1 MTFAMTTSLLNVVDW
16 TRGNMCVWV
25 AFDHRRLP
33 FASLWKSSFRPP
45 LLIALALISSRL
57 PLKSPL
63 HLMLIAFV
71 PCRHRFMNLR
81 LSHRP
86 WFHQTLA
93 FNERL
98 QWSWV
103 TVAVRQNAS
112 EWSTFGWSP
121 INDKDTLLEVP
132 VSYVWTSREPGAVSV
147 NKVLFTN
154 GCPNWALQRGVLAP
168 YANQFASLKSP
179 PHVVDLFWL
188 HHMNALAS
196 AVPFSSENGVA
207 TTASPQGEWLSPTKG
222 FPYWG
227 IPFC

>member
-1 MTFAMTTSLLNVVDW
+1 M
-16 TRGNMCVWV
+16 
-25 AFDHRRLP
+25 
-33 FASLWKSSFRPP
+33 
-45 LLIALALISSRL
+45 
-57 PLKSPL
+57 KSPL

-71 PCRHRFMNLR
+71 PCRHRFMDLR

-86 WFHQTLA
+86 RFLQTLA

-112 EWSTFGWSP
+112 EWSAFGLTP
-121 INDKDTLLEVP
+121 NNDKDSRLEVP
-132 VSYVWTSREPGAVSV
+132 VSYVWTSREPGAVSI
-147 NKVLFTN
+147 NKVPFIN
-154 GCPNWALQRGVLAP
+154 SCPNWALQHGVLAP
-168 YANQFASLKSP
+168 MRISFASWKSP

-188 HHMNALAS
+188 HQMNPLAS

-222 FPYWG
+222 FPFWG
-227 IPFC
+227 IPFW

>member
-1 MTFAMTTSLLNVVDW
+1 
-16 TRGNMCVWV
+16 
-25 AFDHRRLP
+25 
-33 FASLWKSSFRPP
+33 
-45 LLIALALISSRL
+45 
-57 PLKSPL
+57 
-63 HLMLIAFV
+63 MLIAFV
-71 PCRHRFMNLR
+71 PCRHRFMDLR
-81 LSHRP
+81 LSHRLR
-86 WFHQTLA
+86 FLQTLA

-112 EWSTFGWSP
+112 EWSAFGLTP
-121 INDKDTLLEVP
+121 NNDKDTLLEVP
-132 VSYVWTSREPGAVSV
+132 VSYVWTSREPGAVSI
-147 NKVLFTN
+147 NKVPFIN
-154 GCPNWALQRGVLAP
+154 SCPNWALQHGVLAP
-168 YANQFASLKSP
+168 MRISFASWKSP

-188 HHMNALAS
+188 HQMNPLAS

>member
-1 MTFAMTTSLLNVVDW
+1 MSLLDLLRLRWPSVLGPCRQDDLRDDDFPSP
-16 TRGNMCVWV
+16 RGGLDKREHV
-25 AFDHRRLP
+25 RLGRLRSSSP
-33 FASLWKSSFRPP
+33 PLRILTFSQSFGRIFTPVQGTPDLSEDNLEFLLHACYLWKSSFRPP

-112 EWSTFGWSP
+112 E
-121 INDKDTLLEVP
+121 
-132 VSYVWTSREPGAVSV
+132 
-147 NKVLFTN
+147 
-154 GCPNWALQRGVLAP
+154 
-168 YANQFASLKSP
+168 
-179 PHVVDLFWL
+179 
-188 HHMNALAS
+188 
-196 AVPFSSENGVA
+196 
-207 TTASPQGEWLSPTKG
+207 
-222 FPYWG
+222 
-227 IPFC
+227 

>member
-1 MTFAMTTSLLNVVDW
+1 MSLLDLLRLRCPSVWALAVKMTFAMTTSLLNVVDW
-16 TRGNMCVWV
+16 TRGNVCVWV

-112 EWSTFGWSP
+112 E
-121 INDKDTLLEVP
+121 
-132 VSYVWTSREPGAVSV
+132 
-147 NKVLFTN
+147 
-154 GCPNWALQRGVLAP
+154 
-168 YANQFASLKSP
+168 
-179 PHVVDLFWL
+179 
-188 HHMNALAS
+188 
-196 AVPFSSENGVA
+196 
-207 TTASPQGEWLSPTKG
+207 
-222 FPYWG
+222 
-227 IPFC
+227 

>member
-1 MTFAMTTSLLNVVDW
+1 MSLLDLSSTSLALSLGPCRRDGLRDDGFASQ
-16 TRGNMCVWV
+16 RGGLDKREHV
-25 AFDHRRLP
+25 RLGRLRSSSP
-33 FASLWKSSFRPP
+33 PLASLWKSGFRPP

-63 HLMLIAFV
+63 HLMLIAFI

-112 EWSTFGWSP
+112 E
-121 INDKDTLLEVP
+121 
-132 VSYVWTSREPGAVSV
+132 
-147 NKVLFTN
+147 
-154 GCPNWALQRGVLAP
+154 
-168 YANQFASLKSP
+168 
-179 PHVVDLFWL
+179 
-188 HHMNALAS
+188 
-196 AVPFSSENGVA
+196 
-207 TTASPQGEWLSPTKG
+207 
-222 FPYWG
+222 
-227 IPFC
+227 

>member
-1 MTFAMTTSLLNVVDW
+1 
-16 TRGNMCVWV
+16 
-25 AFDHRRLP
+25 
-33 FASLWKSSFRPP
+33 
-45 LLIALALISSRL
+45 
-57 PLKSPL
+57 
-63 HLMLIAFV
+63 MLIAFV
-71 PCRHRFMNLR
+71 PCRHRFMDLR

-86 WFHQTLA
+86 RFLQTLA

-112 EWSTFGWSP
+112 EWSAFGLTP
-121 INDKDTLLEVP
+121 NNDKDTLLEVP
-132 VSYVWTSREPGAVSV
+132 VSYVWTSREPGAVSI
-147 NKVLFTN
+147 NKVPFIN
-154 GCPNWALQRGVLAP
+154 SCPNWALQHGVLAP
-168 YANQFASLKSP
+168 MRISFASWKSP

-188 HHMNALAS
+188 HQMNPLAS

-207 TTASPQGEWLSPTKG
+207 ITASPQGEWLSPTKG